1 MKIRNIS
8 CLFIPLVL
16 ILFFSLAGN
25 LIAQEKTQARADYSE
40 ALKLIEVWLE
50 AQRDYERLPGMSVAI
65 VENQDIIF
73 ARAYGLSDLE
83 KRVKT
88 TPETIYSICSI
99 SKLFTSVAIM
109 QLRDAGKLRLD
120 DEVSNYLP
128 WFNIKQQYPDSG
140 PITIRSILT
149 HSSGLPR
156 ESDYPYWS
164 KPDFH
169 FPSRE
174 QLQKKLGQQKTLYP
188 PSTYFQYSN
197 LGISLLGEII
207 AEVSGQPY
215 DEYINEKIL
224 KPLGLKDTRPYLPKQ
239 LWRGQLATGYSSL
252 TRNGT
257 REMLPFFQAEG
268 IKPAAGFS
276 STVLDLARFASWQ
289 FRLLEK
295 GGEEI
300 LKAPTLREM
309 HRVHWMDP
317 DWKTS
322 WGLGFAVYQLDGRTI
337 VGHGGSCPGYRSTL
351 MIDPGK
357 KQAFVVMI
365 NASGTEPEKYARG
378 MREILKKAASKKQ
391 ESTSASVNLEDY
403 AGLYDAQP
411 WWGETAILP
420 WQGDLA
426 LVSLPADNPV
436 QELTLF
442 KHIEGDTFRRIR
454 DDETLGEELVFER
467 DKSGKVIRFVRHSNY
482 YPRLK
487 DLN

>member
-1 MKIRNIS
+1 MRNKFFLIS
-8 CLFIPLVL
+8 FATML
-16 ILFFSLAGN
+16 IFLGTWLTSF
-25 LIAQEKTQARADYSE
+25 AQEKKADKKDYSE
-40 ALKLIEVWLE
+40 ALRLIDIWLE
-50 AQRDYERLPGMSVAI
+50 AQRDYERLPGMSAAVVDDQA
-65 VENQDIIF
+65 VIF
-73 ARAYGLSDLE
+73 SRAYGLADLE
-83 KRVKT
+83 KKVKT

-99 SKLFTSVAIM
+99 SKLFTAVAIM

-120 DEVSNYLP
+120 DEVGDHLP
-128 WFNIKQQYPDSG
+128 WFNIKQQYPDGG
-140 PITIRSILT
+140 PITIRSLLT

-174 QLQKKLGQQKTLYP
+174 QLKEKLGAQKTLYP

-197 LGISLLGEII
+197 LGLSLLGEIV
-207 AEVSGQPY
+207 AEVSGKSY
-215 DEYINEKIL
+215 DDYVQEKIL
-224 KPLGLKDTRPYLPKQ
+224 KPLGMNDTRPYLPKE
-239 LWRGQLATGYSSL
+239 LWRNRLATGYSSL

-257 REMLPFFQAEG
+257 RDMLPFFQAEG

-289 FRLLEK
+289 FRLLAR

-300 LKAPTLREM
+300 LKAPSLREM

-322 WGLGFAVYQLDGRTI
+322 WGLGFSVYELDGKTI
-337 VGHGGSCPGYRSTL
+337 VGHSGSCPGYRSTL
-351 MIDPGK
+351 MIDPNK

-378 MREILKKAASKKQ
+378 MREILKKATAKIEGEKG
-391 ESTSASVNLEDY
+391 TGVNLEDY
-403 AGLYDAQP
+403 AGYYDEQP
-411 WWGETAILP
+411 WWGETVVIP
-420 WQGDLA
+420 WQGKLA
-426 LVSLPADNPV
+426 MVSLPADNPV
-436 QELTLF
+436 QGLILL

-454 DDETLGEELVFER
+454 DDETLGEEVIFER
-467 DKSGKVIRFVRHSNY
+467 DKSGKVFRFVQHSNFS
-482 YPRLK
+482 PKLRSLR
-487 DLN
+487 

>member
-1 MKIRNIS
+1 MRKKYLW
-8 CLFIPLVL
+8 LFLIFLFLFLVATRL
-16 ILFFSLAGN
+16 SY
-25 LIAQEKTQARADYSE
+25 AQEKTPAKVDYSE
-40 ALKLIEVWLE
+40 ALRLIDVWLE
-50 AQRDYERLPGMSVAI
+50 AQRDYERLPGMSAAI
-65 VENQDIIF
+65 VENQDVIF

-83 KRVKT
+83 KKVKA

-99 SKLFTSVAIM
+99 SKLFTSVVIM

-120 DEVSNYLP
+120 DEVSDHLP

-140 PITIRSILT
+140 SITIRSLLT

-169 FPSRE
+169 FPTRE
-174 QLQKKLGQQKTLYP
+174 QLKEKLAQQKTLYP

-197 LGISLLGEII
+197 LGISLLGEIV
-207 AEVSGQPY
+207 AEISGMSY
-215 DEYINEKIL
+215 DDYVTEKIL
-224 KPLGLKDTRPYLPKQ
+224 KPLGMKDTRPYLPKE

-252 TRNGT
+252 TRDGT

-276 STVLDLARFASWQ
+276 STVLDLAKFASWQ

-322 WGLGFAVYQLDGRTI
+322 WGLGFSVYEMDGKTI

-378 MREILKKAASKKQ
+378 MREILKKAATKK
-391 ESTSASVNLEDY
+391 EGPTPTSVNLEDY
-403 AGLYDAQP
+403 AGYYDAQP
-411 WWGETAILP
+411 WWGETVIVP
-420 WQGDLA
+420 WQGNLA
-426 LVSLPADNPV
+426 MVSLPADNPV
-436 QELTLF
+436 QGFTLF
-442 KHIEGDTFRRIR
+442 RHIGGDIFRRIR

-467 DKSGKVIRFVRHSNY
+467 DKSGKVIRFIRHSNY
-482 YPRLK
+482 YPKIRP
-487 DLN
+487 LN

>member
-1 MKIRNIS
+1 MKNKYFLII
-8 CLFIPLVL
+8 FIALL
-16 ILFFSLAGN
+16 ILLVAWQASVG
-25 LIAQEKTQARADYSE
+25 QEEKTDRKDYSE
-40 ALKLIEVWLE
+40 ALRLIDIWLE
-50 AQRDYERLPGMSVAI
+50 AQRDYERLPGLSVAV
-65 VENQDIIF
+65 VEDQEVIF
-73 ARAYGLSDLE
+73 SRAYGLADLE
-83 KRVKT
+83 KKVKT

-99 SKLFTSVAIM
+99 SKLFTAVAIM

-120 DEVSNYLP
+120 DEVGDHLP

-174 QLQKKLGQQKTLYP
+174 QLKAKLGAQKTLYP

-197 LGISLLGEII
+197 LGLSLLGEIV

-215 DEYINEKIL
+215 DEYVREKIL
-224 KPLGLKDTRPYLPKQ
+224 KPLAMNDTRPYLPKE
-239 LWRGQLATGYSSL
+239 LWRGCLATGYSSL

-257 REMLPFFQAEG
+257 RDMLPFFQAEG

-276 STVLDLARFASWQ
+276 STVLDLAKFAAWQ
-289 FRLLEK
+289 FRLLAR

-317 DWKTS
+317 DWKTT
-322 WGLGFAVYQLDGRTI
+322 WGLGFSVYQIDGKTI

-351 MIDPGK
+351 MMEPGK

-378 MREILKKAASKKQ
+378 MREILKKAAIKK
-391 ESTSASVNLEDY
+391 EGEKAPEINLEDY
-403 AGLYDAQP
+403 TGYYDAQP
-411 WWGETAILP
+411 WWGETAVIP
-420 WQGDLA
+420 WQGNLA
-426 LVSLPADNPV
+426 LVSLPAENPV
-436 QELTLF
+436 QGLTLL

-454 DDETLGEELVFER
+454 DDETLGEEVIFER
-467 DKSGKVIRFVRHSNY
+467 DRSGKVFRFVRHSNY
-482 YPRLK
+482 YPKLK
-487 DLN
+487 PLG

>member
-1 MKIRNIS
+1 MRKKYLGPFLIFLL
-8 CLFIPLVL
+8 LFMVANRLPY
-16 ILFFSLAGN
+16 
-25 LIAQEKTQARADYSE
+25 AQEKTQTRADYSE
-40 ALKLIEVWLE
+40 ALRLIDTWLE

-65 VENQDIIF
+65 VENQEVIF
-73 ARAYGLSDLE
+73 ARAYGLADLE
-83 KRVKT
+83 KKVKT
-88 TPETIYSICSI
+88 TPSTIYSICSI

-120 DEVSNYLP
+120 DEVSEHLP
-128 WFNIKQQYPDSG
+128 WFNLKQQYPDSG

-169 FPSRE
+169 FPTRE
-174 QLQKKLGQQKTLYP
+174 QLKEKLGQQKTLYP

-197 LGISLLGEII
+197 LGIALLGEIVAQI
-207 AEVSGQPY
+207 SGMSY
-215 DEYINEKIL
+215 DDYVNEKIL
-224 KPLGLKDTRPYLPKQ
+224 KPLDMKDTRPYLPKE

-257 REMLPFFQAEG
+257 REMLPFFQTEG

-276 STVLDLARFASWQ
+276 STVLDLAKFASWQ

-322 WGLGFAVYQLDGRTI
+322 WGLGFAVYQMDGRTI

-357 KQAFVVMI
+357 KQAFVLMI

-378 MREILKKAASKKQ
+378 MREILKKAASKK
-391 ESTSASVNLEDY
+391 EPTTPSVNLEDY
-403 AGLYDAQP
+403 AGYYDAQP
-411 WWGETAILP
+411 WWGETVVLP
-420 WQGDLA
+420 WQGFLA
-426 LVSLPADNPV
+426 MVSFPTDNPAK
-436 QELTLF
+436 ELTLL

-454 DDETLGEELVFER
+454 DDETLGEEVIFER
-467 DKSGKVIRFVRHSNY
+467 DKGGKVIRFIRHSNY
-482 YPRLK
+482 YPKIRS
-487 DLN
+487 LN